1 MEYFTGDWE
10 NDLYILYAYIDCLD
24 FYTGT
29 ESKKMNKDTS
39 KKNSGR
45 MLYGSTWKRYLTKD
59 KDGNK
64 IYRPPDPNNPKLAL
78 TKVKYQ
84 HPILEYVFKEFAN
97 LHFPD
102 FIWDSVQLT
111 KNFQIER
118 HIDSKNVG
126 ESVLIA
132 MGDYVGGE
140 TCIEY
145 EGDVLE
151 VDCRHCPIIFNGSEC
166 FHWVKPFIGGDR
178 YSIVFFNLYKK

>member
-1 MEYFTGDWE
+1 M
-10 NDLYILYAYIDCLD
+10 
-24 FYTGT
+24 
-29 ESKKMNKDTS
+29 
-39 KKNSGR
+39 
-45 MLYGSTWKRYLTKD
+45 
-59 KDGNK
+59 
-64 IYRPPDPNNPKLAL
+64 
-78 TKVKYQ
+78 
-84 HPILEYVFKEFAN
+84 EYVFKEFAN
-97 LHFPD
+97 LHFPE

-132 MGDYVGGE
+132 MGDYIGGE

-151 VDCRHCPIIFNGSEC
+151 VDCRQCPIIFNGSEC
-166 FHWVKPFIGGDR
+166 YHWVKPFIGGDR